1 MEKPLLIRME
11 EFRVNVDIAAK
22 NSGLPAAVLEL
33 LLFQMLQNISSMSTL
48 ERQNAIQE
56 WNQKNQEVNKGG
68 DTDKAG

>member
-1 MEKPLLIRME
+1 MEKPLLIKME

-33 LLFQMLQNISSMSTL
+33 LLFQMLQNISSISTL

-56 WNQKNQEVNKGG
+56 WNQKNQEVNKDG